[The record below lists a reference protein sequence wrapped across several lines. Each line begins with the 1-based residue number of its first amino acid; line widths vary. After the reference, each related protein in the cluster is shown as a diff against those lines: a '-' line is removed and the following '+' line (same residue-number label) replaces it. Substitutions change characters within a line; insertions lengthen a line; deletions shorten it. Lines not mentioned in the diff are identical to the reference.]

1 MDASGLDNSSSSTS
15 TKKITK
21 KKTAPFRG
29 QSFELNDSIEDSLHE
44 ADSWN
49 SKDADFLEHEI

>member
-1 MDASGLDNSSSSTS
+1 VNTDELDNSSSSTS
-15 TKKITK
+15 TKNIIK

-29 QSFELNDSIEDSLHE
+29 KSFDFNDSVDDSLPE